1 MNIKTLLFVFLMIIF
16 TRTDLYCTCP
26 DRPGSGF
33 SNVTQ
38 HDTLKKMQILYN
50 GILWSNKYRRIKGD
64 QFLYNN
70 LFLPGTVSING
81 QTFKNLRI
89 RYDIY
94 SDEISTP
101 LNREE
106 IMQLNKEKVDSFTI
120 YLENKINRFIKIYE
134 DTLKSFNGYVNVLY
148 KGKSAL
154 YVKYKKEI
162 SSSFTEHSDG
172 EFLQTYRI
180 YFVKDNIVHIII
192 GKNDLLKVLNE
203 DKVQIENFI
212 NKYKLKISKKIPE
225 SFVPVITYYDSIS
238 H

>member
-1 MNIKTLLFVFLMIIF
+1 
-16 TRTDLYCTCP
+16 
-26 DRPGSGF
+26 
-33 SNVTQ
+33 
-38 HDTLKKMQILYN
+38 MQILYN

-162 SSSFTEHSDG
+162 SPAVTSQYDG
-172 EFLQTYRI
+172 EFYQTQQI
-180 YFVKDNIVHIII
+180 YFMKGNTVFLIKSPKD
-192 GKNDLLKVLNE
+192 LFKVLNE
-203 DKVQIENFI
+203 NADQLKTFI
-212 NKYKLKISKKIPE
+212 KTNKIRISKTIPE
-225 SFVPVITYYDSIS
+225 SYIPVIKYYDSIS
-238 H
+238 Q